1 MGAEPLD
8 RPKLG
13 TRRIEEVPVT
23 VCFIRNWCVGVSS
36 FFSMILLLLLEGG
49 VMNKA
54 SRLFLFGLVTL
65 AVVGVQ
71 SVLFV
76 PVLDAQV
83 LYGSVSG
90 TISDQSGAVVP
101 KAHVSVTNR
110 ATGLQREMDVDN
122 NGHYVIPD
130 LPPGGYD
137 LKVTASGFK
146 PLTQTSLTVGANTV
160 AIADAKLEVGAVS
173 DQITVEASAVT
184 LQTEKSDLHT
194 QLTEKAILDMPL
206 NQYRNFQTLVNLVPG
221 ATPGAFQNA
230 KADTPE
236 LSLSTNINGTNRNN
250 NNTRVDGAADV
261 FVWLPHHAVYV
272 PPAETVQ
279 EVNISTNNFDPEQGM
294 TGGAAITVITKSGTN
309 QFHGVLFEYH
319 EDQVLRA
326 RQYFET
332 PSVSP
337 KKGTSILNDFGG
349 TFGGPIKRDQLFFFG
364 SYDGTYLRENRSTGI
379 VTVPT
384 PALRAGD
391 FSGTGTIIYDPT
403 TGNPDGTG
411 RAPFANQAAIPIDPV
426 AAKILALIPPP
437 NVPGA
442 GNTSNYFKSATQ
454 SLNRNNFDGK
464 VDWNRTSKHSLFAKY
479 SAMRSLFH
487 GEPSLGA
494 AIGDCACDGGLGN
507 FHSFVQLVTVGHTL
521 TLSPNLVLDGNVGFT
536 RMSEYG
542 QTPDFGKNIGLDV
555 LGIPGTNN
563 PPDLRSSGF
572 PYFAISGFAHL
583 GNSEGWNPAFRH
595 DWSFTSSHNVRWS
608 HGKHQISLGTD
619 IIHHHLNHWQP
630 ELGAG
635 PRGEFDFG
643 GGATALNS
651 ATAATPNQFNALAQ
665 FELGLAGELGVSAGS
680 GFGVGKS
687 EQFIQATARE
697 WQFGWFVGDRYRVT
711 NKLTATLGLRYEYYP
726 LMTRN
731 GPFKFDRYDFT
742 TGNVLLGGLG
752 GNPDHLGVTTS
763 KKLFAPRVGLAYQI
777 SNSTVVRS
785 GFGISV
791 DPLPLA
797 RPLRGFY
804 PLTVG
809 SSFVGANS
817 FVPYSTLS
825 PLATPL
831 PGGALPVGIPPVCCP
846 DISSGTIPLP
856 AQALE
861 RSVGPGLLKRGYIES
876 WNLVVEQKLPASFF
890 FSVGYVG
897 TQTVHQFGDVDVNA
911 SLPGTGQIGQPFNK
925 PRFGNRTAQTLFWQ
939 GFLNSNYHSL
949 QATINRQFSKGLM
962 VKGAYTYSKAIDYT
976 DDDGWAG
983 LVWNDPNILRRNRAQ
998 AGFNTPQVFQLA
1010 YVYELP
1016 FGKGKSWANG
1026 AGAGTKILSG
1036 WQTSGTFSA
1045 ISGHAGWSSTGVGG
1059 AQGAGTSITASGAS
1073 LNAVGQTQ
1081 TPDQVKPSVKK
1092 LGGIGPGNPYYDP
1105 TAFAPVTRVGYGTV
1119 GRNPLLGPGS
1129 VNFDFSLFRTINIT
1143 ERLGLQFRAD
1153 AANLFNTPHFH
1164 DPNGDITSK
1173 TFMEITSARDDER
1186 QFRFGLRL
1194 AF

>member
-1 MGAEPLD
+1 
-8 RPKLG
+8 
-13 TRRIEEVPVT
+13 
-23 VCFIRNWCVGVSS
+23 
-36 FFSMILLLLLEGG
+36 
-49 VMNKA
+49 MNKPT
-54 SRLFLFGLVTL
+54 RLFLFGLATL
-65 AVVGVQ
+65 AVVLAPT
-71 SVLFV
+71 VLFV
-76 PVLDAQV
+76 PLLDAQV
-83 LYGSVSG
+83 LYGSVTG
-90 TISDQSGAVVP
+90 TVVDQSGAVVP
-101 KAHVSVTNR
+101 KAHVIVTNHS
-110 ATGLQREMDVDN
+110 TGVQRQADVDT
-122 NGHYVIPD
+122 NGHYLITD

-137 LKVTASGFK
+137 LKVTATGFK
-146 PLTQTSLTVGANTV
+146 PLTQTNLTVAANTV
-160 AIADAKLEVGAVS
+160 TNADARLQVGAMS
-173 DQITVEASAVT
+173 DEVTVEASAVS
-184 LQTEKSDLHT
+184 LQTEKSDVHT
-194 QLTEKAILDMPL
+194 QITEKAILDMPL
-206 NQYRNFQTLVNLVPG
+206 NQYRNYQTLINFVPG
-221 ATPGAFQNA
+221 ATPGVFQNA

-279 EVNISTNNFDPEQGM
+279 EVNIATNNFDPEQGM
-294 TGGAAITVITKSGTN
+294 TGGAAVTVITKSGTN
-309 QFHGVLFEYH
+309 QFHGVAFEYH

-332 PSVSP
+332 PTVSP
-337 KKGTSILNDFGG
+337 KKGVSALNDFGG
-349 TFGGPIKRDQLFFFG
+349 TFGGPIKKDKLFFFG
-364 SYDGTYLRENRSTGI
+364 SYNGTYLRENRSTGL

-384 PALRAGD
+384 AALRAGD
-391 FSGTGTIIYDPT
+391 FTGTGTTIFDPT
-403 TGNPDGTG
+403 TGNADGTG
-411 RAPFANQAAIPIDPV
+411 RTPFPNQAAIPIDPI

-437 NVPGA
+437 NIPGA
-442 GNTSNYFKSATQ
+442 GNTDNYFKSATQ
-454 SLNRNNFDGK
+454 RLNRNNFDGK
-464 VDWNRTSKHSLFAKY
+464 VDWNQSSKHTIFAKY

-494 AIGDCACDGGLGN
+494 AIGDCACDGGLGD

-521 TLSPNLVLDGNVGFT
+521 TLSPNLLLDGNVGFT

-542 QTPDFGKNIGLDV
+542 QTPDFGTNIGLDV

-563 PPDLRSSGF
+563 PNDIRDSGF
-572 PYFAISGFAHL
+572 PLFAVTGFANI

-595 DWSFTSSHNVRWS
+595 DWSFTSSHNLRWS
-608 HGKHQISLGTD
+608 HGKHQVSFGTD

-643 GGATALNS
+643 GAVTALNGG
-651 ATAATPNQFNALAQ
+651 ATPNQFNALAQ
-665 FELGLAGELGVSAGS
+665 FELGLAGEGGTSAGNDV
-680 GFGVGKS
+680 GVGRS

-711 NKLTATLGLRYEYYP
+711 NKFTATLGLRYEYYP

-731 GPFKFDRYDFT
+731 GPFKFDRYDFAPGGFPGT
-742 TGNVLLGGLG
+742 NNVLLGGLG
-752 GNPDHLGVTTS
+752 GHPDHLGVTTS
-763 KKLFAPRVGLAYQI
+763 KKLFSPRVGIAYQI
-777 SNSTVVRS
+777 NDDTVVRT

-809 SSFVGANS
+809 SNFLGVNS
-817 FVPYSTLS
+817 FTPVSSLS
-825 PLATPL
+825 PLTTPL
-831 PGGALPVGIPPVCCP
+831 PGGPIAVGIPPVCCP

-856 AQALE
+856 PQALE
-861 RSVGPGLLKRGYIES
+861 RSVGPGPLKRGYIES
-876 WNLVVEQKLPASFF
+876 WNLIVERKLPANLF

-897 TQTVHQFGDVDVNA
+897 THTVKQFADIDRNA
-911 SLPGTGQIGQPFNK
+911 SLPGTGQNGQPFNK
-925 PRFGNRTAQTLFWQ
+925 AFGRTAQTLFWQ
-939 GFLNSNYHSL
+939 GFLDANYHSL

-962 VKGAYTYSKAIDYT
+962 VKGAYTFSKAIDYT

-983 LVWNDPNILRRNRAQ
+983 LTWNDPNILRRNRAQ
-998 AGFNTPQVFQLA
+998 AGFNTPHIFQLG

-1016 FGKGKSWANG
+1016 LG
-1026 AGAGTKILSG
+1026 AGKTWAGGGGAATKILSG
-1036 WQTSGTFSA
+1036 WQVSGTFSA

-1059 AQGAGTSITASGAS
+1059 AQGNPTSITASGAS
-1073 LNAVGQTQ
+1073 LNAIGQKQ

-1092 LGGIGPGNPYYDP
+1092 LGGIGAGHPYYDP
-1105 TAFAPVTRVGYGTV
+1105 TAFAAVTRVGYGNV
-1119 GRNPLLGPGS
+1119 GRNPLLGPGL
-1129 VNFDFSLFRTINIT
+1129 VNFDFSLFRTMHIT
-1143 ERLGLQFRAD
+1143 EHLGLQFRAD

-1164 DPNGDITSK
+1164 DPNGDQSSA
-1173 TFMEITSARDDER
+1173 TFMEITTARDDER